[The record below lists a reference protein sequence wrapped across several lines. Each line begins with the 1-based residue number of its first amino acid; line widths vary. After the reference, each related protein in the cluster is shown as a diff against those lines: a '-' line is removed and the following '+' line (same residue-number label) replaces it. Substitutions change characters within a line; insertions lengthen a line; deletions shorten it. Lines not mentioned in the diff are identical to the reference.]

1 MKANY
6 FRLLSL
12 LLTLS
17 VFTCTIPALAT
28 TSGQPA
34 TAPPAGDK
42 ISPATAGGAKVNINS
57 ADVETLCTLKGIGP
71 SLALRIKEFREQHGP
86 FKTPEDITLVRG
98 VGQTIL
104 EWNKN
109 LIDTK

>member
-17 VFTCTIPALAT
+17 LFTFTIPTLAST
-28 TSGQPA
+28 ADQPA
-34 TAPPAGDK
+34 APSAGGK
-42 ISPATAGGAKVNINS
+42 ISSETAAGAKVNINS

-86 FKTPEDITLVRG
+86 FKTPEDITQVRG

-109 LIDTK
+109 LIDIK